1 MWHSIQTFEVRDLG
15 SITVLIIFEDES
27 TPQKLLM
34 QGPWTFD
41 KYLIGLYKP
50 LGEESVEDATFDRA
64 SFWIQMHNI
73 PLYRMNTA
81 TAEAIS
87 KTLGTVEQ
95 VDASTTGECRGRFLR
110 VQIQLDINQP
120 LCRGCMVNIGEAV
133 PQWVAFQYEKL
144 SIFYYWCSL
153 LNHDEKD
160 CPLWTDDNATVRT
173 EDQQYDAWLRAPTIN
188 LQQSQVVTD
197 NNTLKHKPPSGP
209 PRPPRPSSTPTSAN
223 TPVTNPTNLITHNT
237 PIQPPTHTSTENL
250 KHMLSHPDMDP
261 PTFSERVTHS
271 VSTNKEILADKNLF
285 DGHFS
290 NIDKA
295 LNTYPFPSQST
306 TPQKETPSLDHPVI
320 ISADQTHHVPPTPY
334 LDRALATPTWKLLF
348 PKAVVHHVLMPSSD
362 HSMLAI
368 RLNQPRARQPRPK
381 PLFRFEVMWLQDP
394 RCAEIVQ
401 DAWHKGLYKPDGVA
415 IINCYSSCRDRLSV
429 WNKTEFDHVGK
440 QIGRLNQKL
449 QTLEQHLIRNE
460 FEIQED

>member
-1 MWHSIQTFEVRDLG
+1 
-15 SITVLIIFEDES
+15 
-27 TPQKLLM
+27 
-34 QGPWTFD
+34 
-41 KYLIGLYKP
+41 
-50 LGEESVEDATFDRA
+50 
-64 SFWIQMHNI
+64 
-73 PLYRMNTA
+73 
-81 TAEAIS
+81 
-87 KTLGTVEQ
+87 
-95 VDASTTGECRGRFLR
+95 
-110 VQIQLDINQP
+110 
-120 LCRGCMVNIGEAV
+120 
-133 PQWVAFQYEKL
+133 
-144 SIFYYWCSL
+144 
-153 LNHDEKD
+153 
-160 CPLWTDDNATVRT
+160 
-173 EDQQYDAWLRAPTIN
+173 
-188 LQQSQVVTD
+188 
-197 NNTLKHKPPSGP
+197 
-209 PRPPRPSSTPTSAN
+209 
-223 TPVTNPTNLITHNT
+223 
-237 PIQPPTHTSTENL
+237 
-250 KHMLSHPDMDP
+250 MLSHPDMDP

-449 QTLEQHLIRNE
+449 QTLEQHLIQLKDIPKGCLAVMVGQGEEQQRFVIPVIYINHPLFMQLLKEAEKE
-460 FEIQED
+460 FGFDQKGPITIPCHVEEFRTVQGMIDKEQSVHHHHHVWCFRV